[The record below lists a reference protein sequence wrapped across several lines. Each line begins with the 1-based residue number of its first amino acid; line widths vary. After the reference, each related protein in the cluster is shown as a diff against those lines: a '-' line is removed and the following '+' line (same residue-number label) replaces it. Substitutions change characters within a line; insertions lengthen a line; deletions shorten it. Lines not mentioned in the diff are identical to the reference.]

1 MSSKA
6 QSTLGSDVRCRRLAN
21 VKMIGR
27 LLLILSLAA
36 CNAYAQADSYAK
48 MVNSSKAIKLP
59 RKLTLGQAESIALER
74 APAISRASFNT
85 QAAKQGIIEARSQLF
100 PQVEGDL
107 SAVGTN
113 RTNIRIGASGALNN
127 PLILNRQANGVNISQ
142 LIFDFGRT
150 LDLTAA
156 ARFHALSEAQR
167 EGMIRAQ
174 LLLQVAVTYFS
185 VLKAEALLK
194 VANET
199 VAARQ
204 NVYDEVAAL
213 AKSKLK
219 SDLDRT
225 YAQVNLGQA
234 KQLVLQTN
242 NAVGVAYA
250 ELSEAMGLKEVLRFE
265 LSDAPVE
272 KFPREDLG
280 SLVASALNSRPEIV
294 ALRDDVSGF
303 ERAADAERDARLPQ
317 IDALGSLGRTTIGSS
332 AVQGNYAA
340 AGINVAVPVFTG
352 GLLSARQAE
361 AKLRASAEKKA
372 LEEEEDHVVKEVNA
386 AWFNASTA
394 LKNIDVANQLAA
406 SSEQALE
413 LAKSEYQNG
422 QTSIIEYSQ
431 AQLNALQAEI
441 SAASAKYDY
450 QAQRVQLDY
459 ETGTILLNIPGQ
471 HARRF
476 IPIGAGK

>member
-1 MSSKA
+1 
-6 QSTLGSDVRCRRLAN
+6 
-21 VKMIGR
+21 MIGR
-27 LLLILSLAA
+27 LLIVLSLAV
-36 CNAYAQADSYAK
+36 CHAYAKAGGYAK
-48 MVNSSKAIKLP
+48 MVNHSSKAITLP
-59 RKLTLGQAESIALER
+59 RKISLEQAESIALER
-74 APAISRASFNT
+74 APAISRAYFNT
-85 QAAKQGIIEARSQLF
+85 QAAKQGILEARSQLF
-100 PQVEGDL
+100 PQVEGDVD
-107 SAVGTN
+107 AVGTN

-127 PLILNRQANGVNISQ
+127 PLILNRESNGLNMSQ

-167 EGMIRAQ
+167 EQMIRAQ

-225 YAQVNLGQA
+225 YAQVNLEQA
-234 KQLVLQTN
+234 KQLVLQAN
-242 NAVGVAYA
+242 NAIGVAYA
-250 ELSEAMGLKEVLRFE
+250 ELSEAMGLKEVHRFE
-265 LSDAPVE
+265 LSDAPLM
-272 KFPREDLG
+272 KFPSDDLG
-280 SLVASALNSRPEIV
+280 SLVATALNFRPEIL
-294 ALRDDVSGF
+294 ALRDDVNGF
-303 ERAADAERDARLPQ
+303 ERTAIAERDARFPRV
-317 IDALGSLGRTTIGSS
+317 DALGSVGRTTIGSS

-340 AGINVAVPVFTG
+340 AGVNVAVPLFTG

-361 AKLRASAEKKA
+361 ATLRASAEKKA
-372 LEEEEDHVVKEVNA
+372 LEEEEDRVVKEVNA
-386 AWFNASTA
+386 AWFDASTA

-406 SSEQALE
+406 TSEQALE
-413 LAKSEYQNG
+413 LAKSQFQNG

-459 ETGTILLNIPGQ
+459 QTGTILLNIPGQ
-471 HARRF
+471 HARK
-476 IPIGAGK
+476 IHAIGAGK